1 MDWNNDEK
9 NDWQDTVIY
18 NDIIGS
24 VAEEERHERTKHND
38 TYQANTSV
46 GKILF
51 ALLCVAYFILTLIN
65 N

>member
-1 MDWNNDEK
+1 MDWNNDGKE
-9 NDWQDTVIY
+9 DWQDAVIY
-18 NDIIGS
+18 HDIIDP
-24 VAEEERHERTKHND
+24 VAEEERNKQIKHND
-38 TYQANTSV
+38 TYQSNIHV